1 MRQISFIVPGIP
13 VAWARARTHGKIHFT
28 PGKQRMAMSD
38 IKTIAYHCMGDQ
50 PLIDGPVSM
59 TIFAVWPWPK
69 SWSEKK
75 KKKQGA
81 YYKTSKPDA
90 DNVGKIVS
98 DSLNGIVFG
107 DDAQVVDLR
116 VIKQYGL
123 TAQTRVVIDTMQ
135 EE

>member
-1 MRQISFIVPGIP
+1 MRKISFIVPGIP

-38 IKTIAYHCMGDQ
+38 IKTIAYHFMGDQ
-50 PLIDGPVSM
+50 PLMDGPLSM
-59 TIFAVWPWPK
+59 MIFAVWPWPK

-81 YYKTSKPDA
+81 HYKTSKPDA

-135 EE
+135 ED